1 VIRRQRAAG
10 RNCIFGDELIYLQNY
25 EYWKRQTMIRPILTY
40 PDPEL
45 KKKSAPV
52 TVINEK
58 VRELARDMAET
69 MYAAPGVG
77 LAAPQIGVHQRII
90 VIDVAGQDEPPALIT
105 AINPVIIHAD
115 GDAYE
120 EEGCLSVPKYAAN
133 VRRHARVVVKG
144 LNLDGEEVAWRADN
158 LLAIAFQHEID
169 HLDGILFI
177 DHISQ
182 LKRDI
187 FRRKYRRNQE
197 QESTD

>member
-1 VIRRQRAAG
+1 MVR
-10 RNCIFGDELIYLQNY
+10 
-25 EYWKRQTMIRPILTY
+25 TILAY

-45 KKKSAPV
+45 KKKSQPV

-58 VRELARDMAET
+58 TCELVRDMVDT
-69 MYAAPGVG
+69 MYDAPGVG

-90 VIDVAGQDEPPALIT
+90 VIDVAGKDEKPELIV

-115 GDAYE
+115 GESFE

-133 VRRHARVVVKG
+133 VRRHARVVVRG
-144 LNLDGEEVAWRADN
+144 LNLEGEEVTWKADE

-187 FRRKYRRNQE
+187 FRRKYRRNIE
-197 QESTD
+197 QEGNE

>member
-1 VIRRQRAAG
+1 
-10 RNCIFGDELIYLQNY
+10 
-25 EYWKRQTMIRPILTY
+25 MIRPILTY

-77 LAAPQIGVHQRII
+77 LAAPQIGAHQRII

-144 LNLDGEEVAWRADN
+144 LNLDGEEVTWRADN
-158 LLAIAFQHEID
+158 LRAIAFQHEID

>member
-1 VIRRQRAAG
+1 
-10 RNCIFGDELIYLQNY
+10 
-25 EYWKRQTMIRPILTY
+25 MIRTILTY

-45 KKKSAPV
+45 KRKSPAV

-58 VRELARDMAET
+58 THELVKDMTDT
-69 MYAAPGVG
+69 MYDAPGIG

-90 VIDVAGQDEPPALIT
+90 VIDVAGKDDPPELIA
-105 AINPVIIHAD
+105 AINPVIVHAE
-115 GDAYE
+115 GDTFE

-133 VRRHARVVVKG
+133 VRRHANIVVKG
-144 LNLDGEEVAWRADN
+144 LNLDGEEMTWKADG

-182 LKRDI
+182 LKKDI
-187 FRRKYRRNQE
+187 FRRKYRRNLDQE
-197 QESTD
+197 GND

>member
-1 VIRRQRAAG
+1 
-10 RNCIFGDELIYLQNY
+10 
-25 EYWKRQTMIRPILTY
+25 MIRTILTY

-45 KKKSAPV
+45 KKKSLPV
-52 TVINEK
+52 AVINEK
-58 VRELARDMAET
+58 TRELASDMAET
-69 MYAAPGVG
+69 MYDAPGVG

-90 VIDVAGQDEPPALIT
+90 VIDVAGKDEPPELIT
-105 AINPVIIHAD
+105 AINPVIIHAE
-115 GDAYE
+115 GETFE

-133 VRRHARVVVKG
+133 VRRHAKVVVKG
-144 LNLDGEEVAWRADN
+144 LDIDGEEMTWKAEG

-187 FRRKYRRNQE
+187 FRRKYRRNLE
-197 QESTD
+197 QEGND